1 MGLLFEQSERPERQA
16 TRAFVVEILSPP
28 GSDRVESEDR
38 VAGLRPRP
46 TFGWQPVKAINL
58 DKAREAAESFLVLY
72 GFRIL
77 GAVIILV
84 LGAVVAGWAGR
95 LSRRWLEKHNLEP
108 PIRALIVRT
117 VKLLVFAL
125 AIVLALDKFGVQIA
139 PIIAGIGVAGVGLG
153 LAMQGMLGNL
163 VAGLTIIFT
172 KPYRVGEYI
181 ELLGVYGQVTDIELL
196 STKLIHSDRS
206 VVTIPNRKIIGEIL
220 HNYGTVRQLALAVGV
235 AYDADLASAL
245 SAVNEILQENPRVLK
260 DPAPVVGIST
270 LGESS
275 INISVQPWVNVG
287 DFGPAQLELY
297 KAIVEEF
304 RARAIDIP
312 FPQTDVRLVADQE
325 PTR

>member
-1 MGLLFEQSERPERQA
+1 
-16 TRAFVVEILSPP
+16 
-28 GSDRVESEDR
+28 
-38 VAGLRPRP
+38 
-46 TFGWQPVKAINL
+46 VKAINL